1 MKNIIVGTAGH
12 IDHGKSTLVKA
23 LTGIDPD
30 RLKEEKERGITI
42 DIGFADLEL
51 SSEVHIGFVDVPG
64 HERFIKNMLAGI
76 GGIDAVLLVVAADE
90 SIMPQTREHLD
101 ICALLKIPTGIIA
114 ITKCDIV
121 DQDILEIVR
130 GELRAHVKN
139 GFLQNAPIIPVSAA
153 CGLGLDE
160 LKKALLKTAQS
171 VPSRN
176 SQAVFR
182 LPIDR
187 CFTRHGFGTIVTG
200 TLMSGMISRDEEVE
214 IYPTGRKSRIR
225 NVQVHNRPVDYAI
238 AGQRTALN
246 LQNVEVSE
254 IQRGMQ
260 LSVPNRF
267 HPSLMV
273 DTKLH
278 LLETSPIPL
287 TKRTRVRLHHGT
299 SEVLATASPMGVK
312 EILPGQ
318 TSFARVTLESSILA
332 VLGDHFILRRI
343 SPMVTI
349 GGGTILDAR
358 PVSSRKNLNSTLE
371 NLMNLD
377 PNDLKKAILQLA
389 HRSALSGIDEDQIL
403 SRTLAP
409 REAIRAVLSELARSN
424 QIEQLAENPF
434 QAIAKKSFEQLCQ
447 KSVDAIKDFHT
458 RQPLLQGI
466 SKGELYS
473 ANFKSSSQT
482 CFKAVMDYLSARGQI
497 VIEQDRVRLG
507 GREVT
512 LNQRESSAKQQI
524 EEVFRK
530 AGLKVPQL
538 QEVLSTLTVPESQ
551 AKQLLL
557 MLTKERKLIKISENL
572 FFHTDSINQL
582 KNVLGAYRK
591 ETEKIDV
598 GKFKNLTGIS
608 RKYAI
613 PLLEYLDRERIT
625 KRVGEFRMILLK

>member
-1 MKNIIVGTAGH
+1 
-12 IDHGKSTLVKA
+12 
-23 LTGIDPD
+23 
-30 RLKEEKERGITI
+30 
-42 DIGFADLEL
+42 
-51 SSEVHIGFVDVPG
+51 
-64 HERFIKNMLAGI
+64 
-76 GGIDAVLLVVAADE
+76 
-90 SIMPQTREHLD
+90 MPQTREHLD

-287 TKRTRVRLHHGT
+287 TKRTRVPPVQW
-299 SEVLATASPMGVK
+299 VLKRFYQDKPALLGLLWKAQFWQFWA
-312 EILPGQ
+312 I
-318 TSFARVTLESSILA
+318 TSFSVEFPPWLPSVE
-332 VLGDHFILRRI
+332 
-343 SPMVTI
+343 
-349 GGGTILDAR
+349 
-358 PVSSRKNLNSTLE
+358 E
-371 NLMNLD
+371 
-377 PNDLKKAILQLA
+377 
-389 HRSALSGIDEDQIL
+389 LSW
-403 SRTLAP
+403 
-409 REAIRAVLSELARSN
+409 
-424 QIEQLAENPF
+424 
-434 QAIAKKSFEQLCQ
+434 
-447 KSVDAIKDFHT
+447 
-458 RQPLLQGI
+458 
-466 SKGELYS
+466 
-473 ANFKSSSQT
+473 
-482 CFKAVMDYLSARGQI
+482 M
-497 VIEQDRVRLG
+497 
-507 GREVT
+507 
-512 LNQRESSAKQQI
+512 
-524 EEVFRK
+524 
-530 AGLKVPQL
+530 
-538 QEVLSTLTVPESQ
+538 
-551 AKQLLL
+551 
-557 MLTKERKLIKISENL
+557 
-572 FFHTDSINQL
+572 
-582 KNVLGAYRK
+582 
-591 ETEKIDV
+591 
-598 GKFKNLTGIS
+598 
-608 RKYAI
+608 
-613 PLLEYLDRERIT
+613 LDRSVQGRT
-625 KRVGEFRMILLK
+625 